1 MRKLG
6 RKMAAVLAT
15 LSLVL
20 VAGCSALSGAR
31 ELEPGVDQS
40 YAAFY
45 TQPVSWSSCGDFDCA
60 NITVPIDWSDPGGKT
75 IEIAAIRHMATDPI
89 GNLVVNPGGPGAS
102 GVDFVRDNLE
112 GIGST
117 AMRERYN
124 IVGFDPRGTG
134 ASSPVKC
141 LEPKGLDEF
150 LYGVSPYESGSAED
164 LAWSRASIKKFVDGC
179 AENTGD
185 VLGHLDTQSA
195 AKDMDVLRSYLL
207 DDKLDYLGYSY
218 GTMLGATYATL
229 FPERVGRFVLDGATN
244 PSVSDADKS
253 FNQLVGFER
262 ALHNYAA
269 DCVKQSDC
277 PLDGPTDLALKQI
290 KAWLLD
296 VEENPVP
303 TSSGRELNIAAAVT
317 ALILA
322 MYSEDY
328 WQYLT
333 QGLNEVKDG
342 SGDTLLRM
350 ADFYNDRN
358 EDGTYGTNILEAN
371 IAISCLDS
379 RQPSDMKSMKAQ
391 NARLEKVGKVF
402 GRYWQYG
409 ALTCEKWPYPV
420 VTPPADY
427 AAAGA
432 PTIVVIGTTGDP
444 ATPFEQA
451 VSLAHDILAD
461 GFLITYE
468 GEGHTAYG
476 RSNSC
481 VDDTVDNFLIDGK
494 LPEKEPVC

>member
-1 MRKLG
+1 MLT
-6 RKMAAVLAT
+6 AAFAAFAL
-15 LSLVL
+15 LL
-20 VAGCSALSGAR
+20 VAGCSGLTGAR
-31 ELEPGVDQS
+31 ELESGVDP
-40 YAAFY
+40 AFAKFY
-45 TQPVSWSSCGDFDCA
+45 TQAIDWNTCGDFDCA
-60 NITVPIDWSDPGGKT
+60 NLTVPLDWSAPDGDT
-75 IEIAAIRHMATDPI
+75 IKIAVIRHMATDPI

-102 GVDFVRDNLE
+102 GIDFVRDNIE
-112 GIGST
+112 GIGTST
-117 AMRERYN
+117 LREKYN
-124 IVGFDPRGTG
+124 VIGFDPRGTG
-134 ASSPVKC
+134 QSSPVKC

-179 AENTGD
+179 AKNTGPL
-185 VLGHLDTQSA
+185 LGHLDTQSA

-207 DDKLDYLGYSY
+207 DDKLDYLGFSY

-229 FPERVGRFVLDGATN
+229 FPDRVGRFVLDGAEN
-244 PSVSDADKS
+244 PTVSDADKS
-253 FNQLVGFER
+253 FNQLKGFEL

-269 DCVKQSDC
+269 DCVTRSEC
-277 PLDGPTDLALKQI
+277 PLDGPTDRALEQI

-296 VEENPVP
+296 VEDNPVP
-303 TSSGRELNIAAAVT
+303 TSDGRDLNIAGAVT

-342 SGDTLLRM
+342 NGDTLLRM

-358 EDGTYGTNILEAN
+358 DDGTYGTNILEAN

-379 RQPSDMKSMKAQ
+379 RQPADMESMKAE
-391 NARLEKVGKVF
+391 NARLAKVGKVF
-402 GRYWQYG
+402 ARYWQYG

-427 AAAGA
+427 RAEGA

-451 VSLAHDILAD
+451 VSLAHDVLAD

-481 VDDTVDNFLIDGK
+481 VDDAVDGFLLDGV
-494 LPEKEPVC
+494 LPAKEPVC

>member
-1 MRKLG
+1 MRKVVRAILS
-6 RKMAAVLAT
+6 ALTVLT
-15 LSLVL
+15 LIA
-20 VAGCSALSGAR
+20 VAGCSGLAGAR
-31 ELEPGVDQS
+31 QLESGVDAE

-45 TQPVSWSSCGDFDCA
+45 TQSVSWSSCGDFDCA
-60 NITVPIDWSDPGGKT
+60 NVTVPMDWSNPTGKT
-75 IEIAAIRHMATDPI
+75 ITIAAIRHMASDPI

-102 GVDFVRDNLE
+102 GVDFVRDNIE
-112 GIGST
+112 GIGT
-117 AMRERYN
+117 TGLREKYN
-124 IVGFDPRGTG
+124 IIGFDPRGTG
-134 ASSPVKC
+134 DSSPVKC
-141 LEPKGLDEF
+141 LGPKGLDQF
-150 LYGVSPYESGSAED
+150 LYGVSPYETGTAED

-179 AENTGD
+179 AKNTGEL
-185 VLGHLDTQSA
+185 LGHLDTQSA

-207 DDKLDYLGYSY
+207 DDKLDYLGFSY

-229 FPERVGRFVLDGATN
+229 FPERVGRFVLDGAEN
-244 PSVSDADKS
+244 PTVSDAEKS
-253 FNQLVGFER
+253 FNQLKGFEL

-269 DCVKQSDC
+269 DCVTKSDC
-277 PLDGPTDLALKQI
+277 PLDGPTDNALKQI
-290 KAWLLD
+290 KAWLLN
-296 VEENPVP
+296 VEKNPVA

-333 QGLNEVKDG
+333 QGLNEVKSG

-358 EDGTYGTNILEAN
+358 DDGSYSTNILEAN

-379 RQPSDMKSMKAQ
+379 RQPADMASMKEQ
-391 NARLEKVGKVF
+391 NAKLEKVGKVF

-409 ALTCEKWPYPV
+409 ALTCENWPYPV
-420 VTPPADY
+420 VAAPANY
-427 AAAGA
+427 AAEGA

-451 VSLAHDILAD
+451 VSLAHDVLAD

-481 VDDTVDNFLIDGK
+481 VDVTVDEFLISGT
-494 LPEKEPVC
+494 LPPKEPVC

>member
-1 MRKLG
+1 MLT
-6 RKMAAVLAT
+6 AALAAFA
-15 LSLVL
+15 LLL
-20 VAGCSALSGAR
+20 MAGCSGLTAER
-31 ELEPGVDQS
+31 ELESGVDP
-40 YAAFY
+40 AFAKFY
-45 TQPVSWSSCGDFDCA
+45 TQAIDWNSCGDLDCA
-60 NITVPIDWSDPGGKT
+60 EITVPLDWSTPDGDT
-75 IEIAAIRHMATDPI
+75 IEIAVIRHMATDPI

-102 GVDFVRDNLE
+102 GVDFVRDNIE
-112 GIGST
+112 GVGT
-117 AMRERYN
+117 ASMREKYN
-124 IVGFDPRGTG
+124 IIGFDPRGTG
-134 ASSPVKC
+134 QSSPVKC

-179 AENTGD
+179 AKNTGPL
-185 VLGHLDTQSA
+185 LGHLDTQSA

-207 DDKLDYLGYSY
+207 DDKLDYLGFSY
-218 GTMLGATYATL
+218 GTLLGATYATL
-229 FPERVGRFVLDGATN
+229 FPDRVGRFVLDGAEN
-244 PSVSDADKS
+244 PTVSDADKS
-253 FNQLVGFER
+253 FNQLKGFEL

-269 DCVKQSDC
+269 DCVTRSEC
-277 PLDGPTDLALKQI
+277 PLDGPTDRALEQI

-296 VEENPVP
+296 VEDNPVP
-303 TSSGRELNIAAAVT
+303 TSDGRDLNIAGAVT

-342 SGDTLLRM
+342 NGDTLLRM

-358 EDGTYGTNILEAN
+358 DDGTYGTNILEAN

-379 RQPSDMKSMKAQ
+379 RQPADMESMKAE
-391 NARLEKVGKVF
+391 NARLAKVGKVF
-402 GRYWQYG
+402 ARYWQYG

-427 AAAGA
+427 RAEGA

-451 VSLAHDILAD
+451 VSLAHDVLAD

-481 VDDTVDNFLIDGK
+481 VDDAVDGFLLDGV
-494 LPEKEPVC
+494 LPAKEPVC

>member
-1 MRKLG
+1 MLKLT
-6 RKMAAVLAT
+6 RRLMAALAVF
-15 LSLVL
+15 SLML
-20 VAGCSALSGAR
+20 VAGCSSMAGAR
-31 ELEPGVDQS
+31 QLESGVDAAYS
-40 YAAFY
+40 AFY
-45 TQPVSWSSCGDFDCA
+45 TQLINWTTCGDFDCA
-60 NITVPIDWSDPGGKT
+60 KVTVPLDYSKPDGKT
-75 IEIAAIRHMATDPI
+75 ISIAVIRHMATDPI

-102 GVDFVRDNLE
+102 GVSFVRDNLE
-112 GIGST
+112 GIGT
-117 AMRERYN
+117 ADLRAKYN
-124 IVGFDPRGTG
+124 IIGFDPRGTG
-134 ASSPVKC
+134 DSSPVKC
-141 LEPKGLDEF
+141 LEPKGLDAF
-150 LYGVSPYESGSAED
+150 LYGVSPYETGTAED

-179 AENTGD
+179 AKNTGE

-207 DDKLDYLGYSY
+207 DDKLDYLGFSY

-229 FPERVGRFVLDGATN
+229 FPERVGRFVLDGAEN
-244 PSVSDADKS
+244 PTVSDADKS
-253 FNQLVGFER
+253 YNQLMGFEL

-269 DCVKQSDC
+269 DCVTKSDC
-277 PLDGPTDLALKQI
+277 PLDGTTDNALKQI
-290 KAWLLD
+290 KAWLLN
-296 VEENPVP
+296 VEKNPVA
-303 TSSGRELNIAAAVT
+303 TSSGRELNIAAAIT

-333 QGLNEVKDG
+333 QGLNEVKSG

-350 ADFYNDRN
+350 ADFYNDRQD
-358 EDGTYGTNILEAN
+358 DGSYGTNILEAN

-379 RQPSDMKSMKAQ
+379 RQPADMASMKVQ
-391 NARLEKVGKVF
+391 NTRLEKAGKVF

-409 ALTCEKWPYPV
+409 ALTCENWPYPV
-420 VTPPADY
+420 VAPPASY
-427 AAAGA
+427 AATGA

-451 VSLAHDILAD
+451 VSLAHDVLAE

-481 VDDTVDNFLIDGK
+481 VDNTVDGFLLDGA
-494 LPEKEPVC
+494 LPSKEPVC